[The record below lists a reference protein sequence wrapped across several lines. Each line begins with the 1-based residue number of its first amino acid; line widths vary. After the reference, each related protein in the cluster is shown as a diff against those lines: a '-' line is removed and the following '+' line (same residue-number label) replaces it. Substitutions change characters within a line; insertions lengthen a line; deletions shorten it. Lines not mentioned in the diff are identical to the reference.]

1 MRTMLGETS
10 DLETD
15 RKVKKNVFTIVQND
29 MVLSN
34 ISIGDRIVDTK
45 VA

>member
-1 MRTMLGETS
+1 MLGETS
-10 DLETD
+10 DLDTD

-29 MVLSN
+29 MVLRN
-34 ISIGDRIVDTK
+34 ISIDDRIVDTK

>member
-1 MRTMLGETS
+1 MLGETS
-10 DLETD
+10 DLDTD